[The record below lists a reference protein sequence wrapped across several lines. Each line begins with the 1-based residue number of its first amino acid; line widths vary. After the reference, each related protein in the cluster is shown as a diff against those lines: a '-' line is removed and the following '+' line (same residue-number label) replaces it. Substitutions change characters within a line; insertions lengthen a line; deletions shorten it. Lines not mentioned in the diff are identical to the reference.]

1 MFMPFMTFFKV
12 INTNNPFFFFFFKD
26 IRDVSH
32 QPPNGDID
40 GEGSED
46 KNDDNGRDRPG
57 LSSLPCDPDGEAHLP
72 DTPGTPGTPA
82 TEEEW
87 EEVEARASN
96 SGYVHISFF
105 FAKTIFTLY
114 VWCSVN
120 MDL

>member
-1 MFMPFMTFFKV
+1 M
-12 INTNNPFFFFFFKD
+12 
-26 IRDVSH
+26 SH

-46 KNDDNGRDRPG
+46 KSDENGGDRPG

-96 SGYVHISFF
+96 SGYVHNSFF
-105 FAKTIFTLY
+105 FFFFCEDNLHPVYMAFCQYGLEGT
-114 VWCSVN
+114 S
-120 MDL
+120 